1 MYGVDVGSLRWLVSS
16 AAGERVVWSLVGDAG
31 NAWFRGAVTLAEPQ
45 PFRVVVEAAVG
56 AVGMSDIAVDNI
68 SLDPGPCPV
77 SPQVAG
83 AKAPGAPGRAGAQ
96 LQPVRRSPRMPPDCS
111 MEVDECGWRPMA
123 QPSRWSRLPVATLP
137 PSMQRKPHGPG
148 DGAQSGAGLRN
159 DFFLGLQMPAS
170 LAGSSPAATTT
181 LVSLPITSRSEPL
194 CLAFWYLVHEPS
206 AAGAMSTG
214 LGALRVVLREA
225 RDDREVRTEEAPR
238 AALQSATVWALY
250 NTQGPAWRPAR
261 VPLPA
266 NFTFTVELEG
276 EWGPGK
282 HSGILAVDDIVLYHA
297 KCPGV
302 PSSALSSPA
311 DCSFSSDSCT
321 WTNGSGSTGRSPGW
335 QHASGQHRPARLSD
349 NTFRAPG
356 GYVFFDMFSLSK
368 VLRRARLE
376 SPHLDAGEPVC
387 LSFWFAAFGQ
397 GDSTMLRVLRVD
409 QDRKLPEMTVWQLN
423 ARGLDTARPTWM
435 SAQATVSAN
444 TAFSI
449 VLEGVANNGG
459 FAVDDVRVRPGV
471 CQTRPVNA
479 QPTSTES

>member
-1 MYGVDVGSLRWLVSS
+1 
-16 AAGERVVWSLVGDAG
+16 
-31 NAWFRGAVTLAEPQ
+31 
-45 PFRVVVEAAVG
+45 
-56 AVGMSDIAVDNI
+56 
-68 SLDPGPCPV
+68 
-77 SPQVAG
+77 
-83 AKAPGAPGRAGAQ
+83 
-96 LQPVRRSPRMPPDCS
+96 
-111 MEVDECGWRPMA
+111 
-123 QPSRWSRLPVATLP
+123 
-137 PSMQRKPHGPG
+137 
-148 DGAQSGAGLRN
+148 
-159 DFFLGLQMPAS
+159 MPAS

-181 LVSLPITSRSEPL
+181 LVSLPITSGAEPL

-214 LGALRVVLREA
+214 LGALRVVVREA
-225 RDDREVRTEEAPR
+225 RAAPGAEDAPR

-311 DCSFSSDSCT
+311 DCSFSSDLCS
-321 WTNGSGSTGRSPGW
+321 WTNGSAAGRSPGW

-356 GYVFFDMFSLSK
+356 GYLFFDMFSLSK

-376 SPHLDAGEPVC
+376 SPRLDAGEPVC

-397 GDSTMLRVLRVD
+397 GDSTVLRVLRVD
-409 QDRKLPEMTVWQLN
+409 EDSKLPEIIVWQLN
-423 ARGLDTARPTWM
+423 ARGLDTARPQWM
-435 SAQATVSAN
+435 SAQTTLSAN

-449 VLEGVANNGG
+449 TLEGVANNGG
-459 FAVDDVRVRPGV
+459 FAVDDIRVRPGV
-471 CQTRPVNA
+471 CQTRPANA
-479 QPTSTES
+479 KPTATQS